1 MEENQNVTKKENVFT
16 KLGGAVKSIVKD
28 WNKPS
33 GDNVVPNKEIAAF
46 SFGGIGFK
54 TLTAF
59 GQYIQLAVSCLLL
72 GSVYGIDAAH
82 FAILFVISTVIGI
95 AKTPLVSWIMDNT
108 NTRFGKLRPYIL
120 FAGIPTVV
128 GIIGLCFWV
137 PIDGSLTAR
146 MIAIGVFYNIFLIG
160 QQILL
165 SAYAGLSQ
173 VITQNSGERNKI
185 LTISEFIANLGPS
198 LLQLLFPTLAAL
210 IYGTEAAEEGRVAL
224 TYIKSYRLLFP
235 IFAIVS
241 LALGLLVLFF
251 VKERAVV
258 VTKEKEKKEE
268 VKFVEG
274 LKLVSKNYDFWAVTI
289 SRFFKGIK
297 DWVVALM
304 SWIFVYQFIGIDG
317 YLGVATTVVT
327 FGATIGMFLSPFIMK
342 KFGNG
347 KSAFGAFMLSAIAT
361 FAMIFTFKI
370 HVMFFI
376 IFMFVFYIAM
386 GPQYILQTSI
396 TADALDEI
404 QLKSGKRVEGFA
416 QNFQAMFETLGGVAS
431 MGISLPL
438 YAHYGL
444 EGEEIDA
451 VLKVA
456 DIREPVILW
465 TIVAATAA
473 AFISAI
479 PFLFCKMTNKRHEE
493 IVAELKALEA
503 AAEAT
508 TAGVEDTPIAN
519 ETQDTEVLEAS
530 EQLEIP
536 TDKE

>member
-519 ETQDTEVLEAS
+519 ETQETEVLEAS

>member
-33 GDNVVPNKEIAAF
+33 GNNVVPNKEIAAF

-317 YLGVATTVVT
+317 YLGVATTVVA

-376 IFMFVFYIAM
+376 IFMFIFYIAM

-503 AAEAT
+503 AAEAAT
-508 TAGVEDTPIAN
+508 TGVEDTPITNDA
-519 ETQDTEVLEAS
+519 QDTEVLEAS

>member
-1 MEENQNVTKKENVFT
+1 MEENQNAAKKENVFT

-72 GSVYGIDAAH
+72 GSVYGIDATH

-120 FAGIPTVV
+120 FAGIPTVI

-146 MIAIGVFYNIFLIG
+146 MVAIGVFYNIFLIG

-258 VTKEKEKKEE
+258 VKKEEEKKEE

-317 YLGVATTVVT
+317 YLGIATTVVT

-404 QLKSGKRVEGFA
+404 QLQSGKRVEGFA

-493 IVAELKALEA
+493 IIAELKAR
-503 AAEAT
+503 EAT
-508 TAGVEDTPIAN
+508 SVEDTSTTADEPVAV
-519 ETQDTEVLEAS
+519 VLEAS
-530 EQLEIP
+530 EQIEIP
-536 TDKE
+536 TKEE

>member
-33 GDNVVPNKEIAAF
+33 GENVVPNKEIAAF

-72 GSVYGIDAAH
+72 GSVYGIDATH

-120 FAGIPTVV
+120 FAGIPTVI

-146 MIAIGVFYNIFLIG
+146 MVAIGVFYNIFLIG

-165 SAYAGLSQ
+165 SSYAGLSQ

-210 IYGTEAAEEGRVAL
+210 IYGNEAAEEGRVAL

-235 IFAIVS
+235 IFAIIS

-258 VTKEKEKKEE
+258 VKKEEEKKEE
-268 VKFVEG
+268 VKFAEG

-317 YLGVATTVVT
+317 YLGIATTVVT

-370 HVMFFI
+370 HVIFFI

-404 QLKSGKRVEGFA
+404 QLQSGKRVEGFA

-493 IVAELKALEA
+493 IIAELKAREA
-503 AAEAT
+503 AT
-508 TAGVEDTPIAN
+508 TVEEMRGDPAIQNHFCLGSKNPVRLFSFQQTN
-519 ETQDTEVLEAS
+519 
-530 EQLEIP
+530 QL
-536 TDKE
+536 K

>member
-33 GDNVVPNKEIAAF
+33 GNNVVPNKEIAAF

-376 IFMFVFYIAM
+376 IFMFIFYIAM

-503 AAEAT
+503 AAEAAT
-508 TAGVEDTPIAN
+508 TGVEDTPITNDA
-519 ETQDTEVLEAS
+519 QDTEVLEAS